1 MPSALILLHH
11 GAFDLSRTKVSE
23 NDLDNAPVELAKDL
37 DSSVAVRNDM
47 ETQPDNIPSHSEDQH
62 ADNNY
67 PRSQCET
74 LGEVAEMEID
84 GQNIEVA
91 EAADHTLHGNE
102 PQLMTDPG
110 SKDANVPANLAQTDM
125 LDTTNDANASPTIDA
140 SCMSLQKL
148 DTEPLVDT
156 SLVDA
161 SNGGVDA
168 IEVIGH
174 ASEIGVDIEKDNGK
188 LHASETGG
196 CDNMTSE
203 NRDQSIEG
211 TENNNLSS
219 VNPDEIWP
227 SDLGYYAKD
236 PTSGSVLGEGA
247 KLDYSFAAE
256 LDVDGENAFVNKGE
270 NADFQEA
277 DLPGA
282 MNAEVTAES
291 SAIEFRG
298 VSFLLLSLEV
308 LSLPCINL

>member
-23 NDLDNAPVELAKDL
+23 NDLDNAPVELEKDL
-37 DSSVAVRNDM
+37 DSSVAVRNNM

-62 ADNNY
+62 ADNNDL
-67 PRSQCET
+67 RSQCET

-102 PQLMTDPG
+102 PQLTTDPG
-110 SKDANVPANLAQTDM
+110 SNDANVPANLAQTDM
-125 LDTTNDANASPTIDA
+125 LDTNNDANASPTIDT
-140 SCMSLQKL
+140 SCMLLQKL

-174 ASEIGVDIEKDNGK
+174 DAEIGVDIEKDNGK
-188 LHASETGG
+188 LHPSETGG

-203 NRDQSIEG
+203 NGDQSIEG

-219 VNPDEIWP
+219 VNPDEIRP

-247 KLDYSFAAE
+247 KLDSSFAAE

-277 DLPGA
+277 DLPSA
-282 MNAEVTAES
+282 MNAEITAES

-298 VSFLLLSLEV
+298 VSFLLSLEV